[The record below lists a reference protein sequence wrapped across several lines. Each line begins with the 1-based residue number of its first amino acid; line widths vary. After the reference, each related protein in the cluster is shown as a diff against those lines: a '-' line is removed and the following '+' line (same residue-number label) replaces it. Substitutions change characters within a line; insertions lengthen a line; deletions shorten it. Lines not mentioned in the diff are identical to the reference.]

1 MASIKNLKKDINH
14 VLGDIIG
21 ACYQW
26 QQENLK
32 VDSKKTQEIVDEAI
46 ETFDILIEKL
56 HAKADNKKE
65 HFKAIQK
72 ELEDKAN
79 ELLEKVNKL

>member
-21 ACYQW
+21 ACYHW

-32 VDSKKTQEIVDEAI
+32 VDTSKAQEIIDEAI
-46 ETFDILIEKL
+46 ETFDNLIEKL
-56 HAKADNKKE
+56 HAKAENKKE
-65 HFKAIQK
+65 HFKSIQT
-72 ELEDKAN
+72 ELEEKAN

>member
-14 VLGDIIG
+14 VLGDVIG

-26 QQENLK
+26 QQEN
-32 VDSKKTQEIVDEAI
+32 SKGDTSKAQEIIDEAI
-46 ETFDILIEKL
+46 DTFDNLIEKM
-56 HAKADNKKE
+56 HQKTETKKA
-65 HFKAIQK
+65 HFNAIQK
-72 ELEDKAN
+72 ELEEKAN